1 MIHKTPPIP
10 FGRKLNAAKQN
21 EKGKVVK
28 ILRKTQK
35 FVSLSLLISL
45 CFNYSGKCKVPQIF
59 SYHIMYV
66 LTFFYCHTF
75 YTPDQS
81 GKGMLQ
87 HFSAWRQCRHCR
99 TAILAAFL
107 FFRRSATAA
116 AVGICRSRPEKR
128 GIGHGSS
135 GWRGHSYYVILTACD
150 VTLADVTSAGAGWN
164 L

>member
-1 MIHKTPPIP
+1 M
-10 FGRKLNAAKQN
+10 
-21 EKGKVVK
+21 
-28 ILRKTQK
+28 
-35 FVSLSLLISL
+35 
-45 CFNYSGKCKVPQIF
+45 
-59 SYHIMYV
+59 
-66 LTFFYCHTF
+66 FYCTIFLVLYLLFRLF
-75 YTPDQS
+75 YSTLYPPDQS
-81 GKGMLQ
+81 GKGMSQ
-87 HFSAWRQCRHCR
+87 HFSAWRQCRHSR

>member
-1 MIHKTPPIP
+1 MNLVRGGEC
-10 FGRKLNAAKQN
+10 FVGLS
-21 EKGKVVK
+21 
-28 ILRKTQK
+28 ILL
-35 FVSLSLLISL
+35 V
-45 CFNYSGKCKVPQIF
+45 YSPSFDF
-59 SYHIMYV
+59 STALEDAM
-66 LTFFYCHTF
+66 FYCTIFLVLYLLFLLF
-75 YTPDQS
+75 YSTLYPPDQS

-135 GWRGHSYYVILTACD
+135 GQRGHSYYVILTACD
-150 VTLADVTSAGAGWN
+150 VTFADVTSAGAGWN